1 MLSFIAREWWVF
13 LVRGIAAIAFGI
25 AALVWPGPT
34 LYVLVT
40 LFGAYVLVDG
50 VTMLVALIRGDP
62 LARRH
67 AWAVGIMGVLGIV
80 AGIVTFAW
88 PDATALTLLYVIAFW
103 AIAMGVIQMIAA
115 VALRREI
122 DGEFWMGLGGL
133 LSVVFGVYL
142 IVFPGCG
149 PAVPRLAGRSV
160 GHCLRRLEPRPG
172 LPPSRH
178 RQRAQRG
185 SVGQL
190 AEPAREPFNDRPDRT
205 TTAHPTVSKDANN
218 RPQPMRSGKEYQ
230 P

>member
-34 LYVLVT
+34 LYVLVA

-50 VTMLVALIRGDP
+50 VTLLVALIRGDP

-80 AGIVTFAW
+80 AGIVTFFW
-88 PDATALTLLYVIAFW
+88 PDATALTLLYVVAFW

-133 LSVVFGVYL
+133 ISVVFGASL
-142 IVFPGCG
+142 ILFPSAGLLSLAWLVG
-149 PAVPRLAGRSV
+149 IWAIAFGVSSLGLAFRLRAIGNELKAGMSV
-160 GHCLRRLEPRPG
+160 
-172 LPPSRH
+172 S
-178 RQRAQRG
+178 
-185 SVGQL
+185 
-190 AEPAREPFNDRPDRT
+190 
-205 TTAHPTVSKDANN
+205 
-218 RPQPMRSGKEYQ
+218 
-230 P
+230 